1 MKCKKNK
8 IQIILSVTTTSC
20 EKPESKKNYTVVLN
34 KEECKKRVTEIINNK
49 NFFLKLKRKE

>member
-20 EKPESKKNYTVVLN
+20 EKLESQKNYTVVLN
-34 KEECKKRVTEIINNK
+34 KEECKKRVTEIENKINNK
-49 NFFLKLKRKE
+49 NFF